1 MEITKL
7 AISIQEIELIKLI
20 RKHGKQQVLDIISRE
35 YTGIDLD
42 TEILLELVL
51 LDIKQ
56 WNNHDLL
63 RTCVSKCTQELEYKL
78 LYLLLENI
86 IELIQGDSAGQV

>member
-56 WNNHDLL
+56 WNNCDLL